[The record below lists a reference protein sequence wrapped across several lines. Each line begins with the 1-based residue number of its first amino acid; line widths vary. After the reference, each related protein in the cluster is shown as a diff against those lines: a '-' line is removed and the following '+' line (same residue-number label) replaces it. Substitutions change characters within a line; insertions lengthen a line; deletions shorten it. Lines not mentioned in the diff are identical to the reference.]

1 MIGGNSLP
9 CGIGT
14 IRGTIRGAFLLSTID
29 DGMALLGVSSYAES
43 IVKAL
48 ILEFAVALDGYFTRR
63 RVAKGVS
70 PGNSS
75 LAKGCRPNRCCTVR
89 RGEPERLPVMRRR
102 WAASW
107 HRNHPGSSGTD
118 PILYRHTE

>member
-75 LAKGCRPNRCCTVR
+75 LAEVAGRTAAALCAEA
-89 RGEPERLPVMRRR
+89 GEPERLPVMRRR

-107 HRNHPGSSGTD
+107 HRNHPGSS
-118 PILYRHTE
+118 